1 MAGTPGPATG
11 PVARPAH
18 QPGAGQVP
26 AVPPGTQQ
34 PAFEGGV
41 RLCAEQDLG
50 RDPGLFRPVQWSPP
64 PVMDPWLWIGLF
76 VLLSYTVEAVTGFGS
91 LVIALALGALLLPVA
106 ELVPVLVPLHVLVC
120 GSLVLGHRRQRDSAL
135 PVRCVVP

>member
-26 AVPPGTQQ
+26 AVPPGSQQ
-34 PAFEGGV
+34 PAFERGV
-41 RLCAEQDLG
+41 RLCAEQDLR

-64 PVMDPWLWIGLF
+64 PVMDPWLWINRKSTRLNSSH
-76 VLLSYTVEAVTGFGS
+76 VKNSYAVFS
-91 LVIALALGALLLPVA
+91 LKKKKNTA
-106 ELVPVLVPLHVLVC
+106 
-120 GSLVLGHRRQRDSAL
+120 
-135 PVRCVVP
+135 